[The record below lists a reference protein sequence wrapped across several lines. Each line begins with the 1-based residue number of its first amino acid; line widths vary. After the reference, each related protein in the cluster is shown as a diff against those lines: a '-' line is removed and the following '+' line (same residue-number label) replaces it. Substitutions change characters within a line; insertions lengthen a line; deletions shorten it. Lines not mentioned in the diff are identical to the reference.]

1 MMAMIVRGFKK
12 MKFRRQRRKENYT
25 KKSSTSEG
33 KDKFKKREGKNYKAD
48 RLDKSKIKCF
58 NCDGI
63 GHYAN
68 ECRKPKTSKGNSKA
82 LITASKNWLDE
93 SDSKEE
99 EKQYALMAEFE
110 EATSIAEKVPLNC
123 YGFDID
129 DKCELKS
136 FLKSLHANFKTQ
148 SLENAR
154 LINEIT
160 DLKERNKFL
169 ESKLICLNQV
179 QKECEKSKHIQSLL
193 TSKCESLKEELK
205 KERDIIRIWT
215 NSGRT
220 THKALYNI
228 ELKKGLGYTEVEG
241 KVKENEK
248 EKLFQ
253 PIRPLKCT
261 S

>member
-25 KKSSTSEG
+25 KKSSTSKG
-33 KDKFKKREGKNYKAD
+33 KDRFKKRERKDYKAD

-93 SDSKEE
+93 SDSEEE
-99 EKQYALMAEFE
+99 EKTYALMVEFE
-110 EATSIAEKVPLNC
+110 EATSIVEKVPLNC
-123 YGFDID
+123 YSFDID
-129 DKCELKS
+129 DICELKS

-154 LINEIT
+154 LINEKA
-160 DLKERNKFL
+160 DPKERNKFL
-169 ESKLICLNQV
+169 EFELIYLNHV

-193 TSKCESLKEELK
+193 TSKC
-205 KERDIIRIWT
+205 
-215 NSGRT
+215 
-220 THKALYNI
+220 
-228 ELKKGLGYTEVEG
+228 
-241 KVKENEK
+241 
-248 EKLFQ
+248 
-253 PIRPLKCT
+253 
-261 S
+261 